1 MVMQW
6 LHFSDFLKMVT
17 VMEML
22 LNVLKRIVQ
31 DARYVHAYFALFLS
45 ACNVIII
52 IITIIAITIKYQYIL
67 YNKYMNK

>member
-1 MVMQW
+1 
-6 LHFSDFLKMVT
+6 MVT

-31 DARYVHAYFALFLS
+31 AARYVHAYFALFLS
-45 ACNVIII
+45 ACNVII

>member
-31 DARYVHAYFALFLS
+31 AARYVHAYFTLFLS
-45 ACNVIII
+45 ACNVII